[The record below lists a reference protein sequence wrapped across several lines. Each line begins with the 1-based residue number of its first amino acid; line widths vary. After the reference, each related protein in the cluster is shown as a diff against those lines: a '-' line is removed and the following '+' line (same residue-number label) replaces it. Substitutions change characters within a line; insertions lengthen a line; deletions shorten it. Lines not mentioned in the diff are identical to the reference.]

1 MSKNDNGIASMYERI
16 PAVAALNKAPGFDPV
31 KLLRLTVSQ
40 KTKEPVMKL
49 DLPYKKLWF
58 RLLYP
63 NGRIKLK
70 ALRVT
75 EQMAIFEAQ
84 IFLDRTDPEPISSFT
99 ASCAREN
106 SPNGRYVEDA
116 QEEATDEALS
126 AAGFG
131 LQFADISMTSQ
142 HRRFGSEIPIGD
154 ASVQQVPARVTP
166 AAGTVKPSQ
175 TETPVQKA
183 ERPAMQKPAPTVAAK
198 QPVIAQPVTAQP
210 NTVRKHAGTTAAPSV
225 PTRAVPQARQA
236 AAAVQKQTA
245 PVQNPDQANVVRSV
259 PQVIES
265 APTAVENVAPKHTA
279 AVQQTVTAA
288 KAVPVAE
295 QKDLHTQKA
304 LEILQGSSNA
314 EPVNV
319 AKEPPTIPAEPVVE
333 PSAPASYD
341 ASTPVEQIMQ
351 VMTLEQARSVKIEA
365 GIFAGKTLGEIAD
378 SNKAPNIRF
387 YVYGGYKGKN
397 NIFLAAAKIVHQALE
412 QKAA

>member
-31 KLLRLTVSQ
+31 KLLRRTVSQ

-84 IFLDRTDPEPISSFT
+84 IFLDRTDLEPISSFT

-154 ASVQQVPARVTP
+154 VSAQQVPARVTP

-175 TETPVQKA
+175 TEKPVQKA

-198 QPVIAQPVTAQP
+198 QPVTAQP
-210 NTVRKHAGTTAAPSV
+210 DTVRKHAGTTTAPSV
-225 PTRAVPQARQA
+225 PTKAVPQARQA
-236 AAAVQKQTA
+236 TAAVQKQMA
-245 PVQNPDQANVVRSV
+245 SVQNPDQKNVVRSV

-265 APTAVENVAPKHTA
+265 AATAVENVAPKHTA
-279 AVQQTVTAA
+279 AVHQTVTAT

-295 QKDLHTQKA
+295 QKDMHTQKA

-314 EPVNV
+314 EPVNA
-319 AKEPPTIPAEPVVE
+319 AKEPPAIPAEPVVE

>member
-1 MSKNDNGIASMYERI
+1 MSKNDNSIPSMYERI

-31 KLLRLTVSQ
+31 KLLRRTVSQ

-99 ASCAREN
+99 ASCAKGD

-116 QEEATDEALS
+116 QEAAADEALS
-126 AAGFG
+126 TAGFG

-142 HRRFGSEIPIGD
+142 HRRFGSEIPVAEIHIPENP
-154 ASVQQVPARVTP
+154 APVSPVTAAKPVQAAEPVRRTETSAGTAQKAAQIPARKPVSGQTAVRKP
-166 AAGTVKPSQ
+166 AAAPGNNVP
-175 TETPVQKA
+175 
-183 ERPAMQKPAPTVAAK
+183 PART
-198 QPVIAQPVTAQP
+198 AQPVKAPAVSVQKQAAPAQRQATTNVTGPAPQIAVSAPEEVP
-210 NTVRKHAGTTAAPSV
+210 NTVTKPS
-225 PTRAVPQARQA
+225 
-236 AAAVQKQTA
+236 
-245 PVQNPDQANVVRSV
+245 
-259 PQVIES
+259 
-265 APTAVENVAPKHTA
+265 A
-279 AVQQTVTAA
+279 AVQQSAA
-288 KAVPVAE
+288 AE
-295 QKDLHTQKA
+295 NVNRANAPGQMGVHTQKA
-304 LEILQGSSNA
+304 LEILQGTGAA
-314 EPVNV
+314 EGTKPANDAPV
-319 AKEPPTIPAEPVVE
+319 IPAEIVTEAAAPV
-333 PSAPASYD
+333 SYD

-351 VMTLEQARSVKIEA
+351 VMTLEQARSTKVET

-387 YVYGGYKGKN
+387 YVFGGYKGKN
-397 NIFLAAAKIVHQALE
+397 NIFLAAAKIVYQALE